1 MPHSLETFL
10 DLLYDILIF
19 RVKDTENVKGYGGNR
34 MSEGYV
40 ECLVARKP
48 SVILSFLKI
57 LLIMLTVVFLMVGG
71 VFLPGLVV
79 AIITGVGAYFAT
91 MNANIEYEYLYLD
104 REISVDKV
112 MARSRRK
119 KANTFSV
126 DKMEILAPLNSHR
139 LDSYRNR
146 NSKTLDYSSGV
157 AAQPERRYMMIC
169 EGDMKVIFEPN
180 AEMIKAIQ
188 SIAPRKVFTD

>member
-1 MPHSLETFL
+1 
-10 DLLYDILIF
+10 
-19 RVKDTENVKGYGGNR
+19 
-34 MSEGYV
+34 MSETDV

-48 SVILSFLKI
+48 SVLLSFLKI
-57 LLIMLTVVFLMVGG
+57 LLIMLTVVFIMVGG

-79 AIITGVGAYFAT
+79 AIITGIGAYFAT

-112 MARSRRK
+112 MAKSRRK

-126 DKMEILAPLNSHR
+126 DKMEVLAPLNSHR

-157 AAQPERRYMMIC
+157 AAQPEKRYMMVC
-169 EGDMKVIFEPN
+169 EGDLKVIFEPN
-180 AEMIKAIQ
+180 AEMVKAIQ

>member
-1 MPHSLETFL
+1 M
-10 DLLYDILIF
+10 
-19 RVKDTENVKGYGGNR
+19 
-34 MSEGYV
+34 
-40 ECLVARKP
+40 
-48 SVILSFLKI
+48 
-57 LLIMLTVVFLMVGG
+57 
-71 VFLPGLVV
+71 
-79 AIITGVGAYFAT
+79 
-91 MNANIEYEYLYLD
+91 
-104 REISVDKV
+104 DKV

>member
-1 MPHSLETFL
+1 
-10 DLLYDILIF
+10 
-19 RVKDTENVKGYGGNR
+19 
-34 MSEGYV
+34 MSETYV

-48 SVILSFLKI
+48 SMLLSFLKI
-57 LLIMLTVVFLMVGG
+57 LLIMLTVVFVLIGAIY
-71 VFLPGLVV
+71 FPGLVI
-79 AIITGVGAYFAT
+79 AAITGVGAYFAT
-91 MNANIEYEYLYLD
+91 MNASIEYEYLYVD

-112 MARSRRK
+112 MAKSRRK

-146 NSKTLDYSSGV
+146 NAKMLDYSSGI
-157 AAQPERRYMMIC
+157 AAQPERRYMMVC
-169 EGDMKVIFEPN
+169 EGDTKVIFEPN
-180 AEMIKAIQ
+180 AEMVKAIQ